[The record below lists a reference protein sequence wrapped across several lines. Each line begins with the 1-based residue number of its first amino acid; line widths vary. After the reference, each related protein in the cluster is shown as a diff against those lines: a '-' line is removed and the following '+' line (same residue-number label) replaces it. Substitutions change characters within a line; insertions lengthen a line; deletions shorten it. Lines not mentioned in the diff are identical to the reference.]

1 MEPVKVKRR
10 VIKTV
15 EMHTGGEPLR
25 IIVSGESKDELASC
39 LLGNLV
45 QERPIFIVREVCLLL

>member
-1 MEPVKVKRR
+1 MKAKRR